1 MHVLYKLCVL
11 HRIDESQEIFD
22 IDDIVAVLFMVSMI
36 VNCAHSALVSPLKC
50 TVL

>member
-1 MHVLYKLCVL
+1 MHVLYKLSIS
-11 HRIDESQEIFD
+11 HRIGESQEIFV
-22 IDDIVAVLFMVSMI
+22 IHDIVAVLFMVSVI